1 MKKAYIYILG
11 FAVLI
16 LILSGLIFTLLI
28 EGDTE
33 DIFAEKYTINIHN
46 CTSIESDTNEIVK
59 EIKSMLSSTDVKS
72 HFLIPIVKVIVN
84 NKPVN
89 KFCAIPIYGMNYM
102 SYLSN
107 PDMLTFAN
115 HREDEDYFFK
125 SINDNSDFKDFKKL
139 LANGNDSLTVKHPS
153 DPLKEFEFIIRPDKN
168 SSNLGKQE
176 FNSFQALHEILD
188 SLIKIKKIKKGS
200 KIDVFYLCNTEKIGG
215 IIQIDLP
222 PAPSVPPVPP
232 APPSPQVPSLPPAP
246 EDENLS
252 NDRDGDGILNNEDKC
267 PDLVG
272 VIENNGCP
280 IKISHEGLSFSLKS
294 GEDLGLKNDNIIV
307 ELIIS
312 ELVYGTEEVSRTVT
326 YPGFSGSSFPNK
338 EEANKILKLLNEA
351 SDLRVTVALKSD
363 GIKIL
368 QKTFNHL
375 SLICDSNRDCGFA
388 KIP

>member
-188 SLIKIKKIKKGS
+188 SLIKIKKIKKDS
-200 KIDVFYLCNTEKIGG
+200 MEY
-215 IIQIDLP
+215 
-222 PAPSVPPVPP
+222 
-232 APPSPQVPSLPPAP
+232 
-246 EDENLS
+246 
-252 NDRDGDGILNNEDKC
+252 
-267 PDLVG
+267 VG
-272 VIENNGCP
+272 V
-280 IKISHEGLSFSLKS
+280 KS
-294 GEDLGLKNDNIIV
+294 GRK
-307 ELIIS
+307 
-312 ELVYGTEEVSRTVT
+312 
-326 YPGFSGSSFPNK
+326 
-338 EEANKILKLLNEA
+338 
-351 SDLRVTVALKSD
+351 
-363 GIKIL
+363 
-368 QKTFNHL
+368 
-375 SLICDSNRDCGFA
+375 
-388 KIP
+388 